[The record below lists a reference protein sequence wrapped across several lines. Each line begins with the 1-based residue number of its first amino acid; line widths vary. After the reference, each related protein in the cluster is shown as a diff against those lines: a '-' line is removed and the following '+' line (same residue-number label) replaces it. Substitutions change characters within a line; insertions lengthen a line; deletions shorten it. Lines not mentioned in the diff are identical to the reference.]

1 MKGACD
7 PVTAEAPEI
16 PEIPESSAS
25 LRLDDQ
31 LCFALYAATNVITR
45 AYRAPLARLGLTYP
59 QYLAML
65 VLWEYGNQTVK
76 SLAQR
81 LDLDS
86 STITPLV
93 KRLAESGLVHS
104 ARDPAD
110 QRNLCIQLT
119 GAGRA
124 MRAKAAQI
132 QDRVVCQTHLR
143 PDEFVALRAQLH
155 RLVTEIKHAP
165 IDDSR

>member
-1 MKGACD
+1 MKFVCD
-7 PVTAEAPEI
+7 AAPAENSA
-16 PEIPESSAS
+16 SSAS

-45 AYRAPLARLGLTYP
+45 AYRAPLAKLGLTYP

-65 VLWEYGNQTVK
+65 VLWEYGMQTVK
-76 SLAQR
+76 SLAER

-93 KRLAESGLVHS
+93 KRLAAAGLVHS
-104 ARDPAD
+104 ARDPAN
-110 QRNLCIQLT
+110 QRTLCIQLT
-119 GAGRA
+119 SAGRA
-124 MRAKAAQI
+124 MRAHAALI
-132 QDRVVCQTHLR
+132 QERVACQTHLR

-155 RLVTEIKHAP
+155 RLVTEISQSP
-165 IDDSR
+165 G